1 MAKYSVPFQ
10 LSHDVDLFC
19 KIGSSYCHFAT
30 NGGLIPD
37 ALNDRKYIG
46 NTIQYIRQELHDVVT
61 DEDIYINED
70 YVTRRVNYSYSHWNQ
85 ELGLDFKKEYLR
97 SFLEMAR
104 KGFSSYDRDV
114 IPENCQGNGSDDI
127 YVLIAKPN
135 NKCHVR
141 NLDLLMSFSN
151 KPFRRQGE
159 IVYIN
164 DINQ

>member
-1 MAKYSVPFQ
+1 M
-10 LSHDVDLFC
+10 
-19 KIGSSYCHFAT
+19 
-30 NGGLIPD
+30 
-37 ALNDRKYIG
+37 
-46 NTIQYIRQELHDVVT
+46 
-61 DEDIYINED
+61 
-70 YVTRRVNYSYSHWNQ
+70 TRRVNYSYSHWNQ

-114 IPENCQGNGSDDI
+114 IPENCKENGSDDI